1 MFESSLFS
9 FEEPGQRFV
18 DIVYPFKTL
27 PLGFTDFSHFKISI
41 SFMIFIMSFL
51 LLSLAFVLFLI
62 PLGGNL
68 GCSFEMFLIF
78 SGRPALLGISYL
90 ELFLLHLIDF
100 VDLCF
105 HCHLSQDILKFP
117 LWFHHLPIDIF
128 SSILFSLH
136 VLFHLGSLLPYW
148 LSVWKICSLM
158 SVGC

>member
-1 MFESSLFS
+1 
-9 FEEPGQRFV
+9 
-18 DIVYPFKTL
+18 
-27 PLGFTDFSHFKISI
+27 
-41 SFMIFIMSFL
+41 MIFIMSFL

-117 LWFHHLPIDIF
+117 L
-128 SSILFSLH
+128 
-136 VLFHLGSLLPYW
+136 
-148 LSVWKICSLM
+148 
-158 SVGC
+158 